1 MKEYI
6 NDVPVFSLEEMNT
19 SDGAYGVKESG
30 IVRAY
35 LKNLHKL
42 GYLVPGDPILPI
54 IFQAAGGEYRAA
66 YDGYCYVRFEEKGRA
81 IMFVELDRIKAEYDK
96 IYPPKETKPVDTYD
110 KSILK
115 TMISLEEDKLKM
127 FGRHWLE
134 NEPYKYTSHTM
145 ALEAYRMLMKAH
157 EVEG

>member
-1 MKEYI
+1 M
-6 NDVPVFSLEEMNT
+6 
-19 SDGAYGVKESG
+19 
-30 IVRAY
+30 
-35 LKNLHKL
+35 
-42 GYLVPGDPILPI
+42 
-54 IFQAAGGEYRAA
+54 
-66 YDGYCYVRFEEKGRA
+66 
-81 IMFVELDRIKAEYDK
+81 
-96 IYPPKETKPVDTYD
+96 DTYD

-145 ALEAYRMLMKAH
+145 ALEAYRMLMEAH

>member
-42 GYLVPGDPILPI
+42 GYLVPGIQSFLLPSRPREESTGPRTMGT
-54 IFQAAGGEYRAA
+54 AM
-66 YDGYCYVRFEEKGRA
+66 YVLKK
-81 IMFVELDRIKAEYDK
+81 KAE
-96 IYPPKETKPVDTYD
+96 P
-110 KSILK
+110 LC
-115 TMISLEEDKLKM
+115 L
-127 FGRHWLE
+127 
-134 NEPYKYTSHTM
+134 
-145 ALEAYRMLMKAH
+145 
-157 EVEG
+157 

>member
-19 SDGAYGVKESG
+19 SDGAYGVKASG

-42 GYLVPGDPILPI
+42 GYLIPGDPILPI
-54 IFQAAGGEYRAA
+54 IFQAAGGEYRAT
-66 YDGYCYVRFEEKGRA
+66 YDGYCYVRFEGRA
-81 IMFVELDRIKAEYDK
+81 IMFVGLDRIKAEYDK
-96 IYPPKETKPVDTYD
+96 MYPPKKTKQVDTYD

-145 ALEAYRMLMKAH
+145 ALEAYRMLMEAH
-157 EVEG
+157 EGKG

>member
-19 SDGAYGVKESG
+19 SDGAYGVKASG

-42 GYLVPGDPILPI
+42 GYLIPGDPILPI
-54 IFQAAGGEYRAA
+54 IFQAAGGEYRAT

-81 IMFVELDRIKAEYDK
+81 I
-96 IYPPKETKPVDTYD
+96 
-110 KSILK
+110 
-115 TMISLEEDKLKM
+115 M